1 MIMNV
6 LNVIYKDIT
15 VNINHSTINIYEDYI
30 QIFFVRT
37 QDNDC
42 KFFCQWLDANRIDY
56 EKKERDS
63 YTIIKADTNIF
74 NLDIAVKSP
83 IKSLE
88 VYNNFYDAIC
98 KHKQNI
104 ADAEAIVAKY
114 EEYAA
119 KYEEYAA
126 EKNDGISNISSRKHF
141 DEYYK
146 SFDNTLLE
154 ILEYTRCKYLEIVA
168 LTKEYLDVSR
178 GTLPVVDELKI
189 VYHVSELFSKDD
201 YRKLLYIREYLNNK
215 SKLSKQEKQY
225 LEMLWNLN
233 DYEYPE
239 VVKEVEA
246 IGREK
251 FNEYYDKA
259 LKFVEKDEDLKENIE
274 EKLNKFYQ

>member
-1 MIMNV
+1 MNV
-6 LNVIYKDIT
+6 LNVIYKDTT
-15 VNINHSTINIYEDYI
+15 VNINYLGINIDTNYI

-42 KFFCQWLDANRIDY
+42 KFFCQYLDANRIDY

-63 YTIIKADTNIF
+63 YTIIKVDTNVF
-74 NLDIAVKSP
+74 NLDITVKSP
-83 IKSLE
+83 IKSSE
-88 VYNNFYDAIC
+88 VYNNFYKAIYE
-98 KHKQNI
+98 HERDITN
-104 ADAEAIVAKY
+104 AEAIIAKY
-114 EEYAA
+114 EEYAIDKA
-119 KYEEYAA
+119 NEINA
-126 EKNDGISNISSRKHF
+126 ISSREHS
-141 DEYYK
+141 DEYHK

-168 LTKEYLDVSR
+168 LTKEHLDVSR
-178 GTLPVVDELKI
+178 GTLPVVDELK
-189 VYHVSELFSKDD
+189 VAYHMSELFSKDD
-201 YRKLLYIREYLNNK
+201 CRKLLYIQEYLNNN
-215 SKLSKQEKQY
+215 SKLSKQEEQY
-225 LEMLWNLN
+225 LKMLWNLD

-259 LKFVEKDEDLKENIE
+259 LKFVERDEDLKENIE

>member
-1 MIMNV
+1 MNV
-6 LNVIYKDIT
+6 LNVIYKDTT

-63 YTIIKADTNIF
+63 YTIIKVDTNIF
-74 NLDIAVKSP
+74 NLDIAVKFP
-83 IKSLE
+83 IKSSEL
-88 VYNNFYDAIC
+88 YNNFYKAIYE
-98 KHKQNI
+98 HERDITNT
-104 ADAEAIVAKY
+104 EALITKY

-119 KYEEYAA
+119 DKANE
-126 EKNDGISNISSRKHF
+126 ISNISSREHS
-141 DEYYK
+141 DEYHK
-146 SFDNTLLE
+146 SLDNTLLE

-168 LTKEYLDVSR
+168 LTKEHLDVSR
-178 GTLPVVDELKI
+178 GTLPVVDELK
-189 VYHVSELFSKDD
+189 VAYHVSELFSKDD
-201 YRKLLYIREYLNNK
+201 YRKLLYIQEYLNNK
-215 SKLSKQEKQY
+215 SKLSKQEEQY
-225 LEMLWNLN
+225 LETLWNSN

-246 IGREK
+246 IGQKK

-259 LKFVEKDEDLKENIE
+259 LKFVENVEDLKENIE
-274 EKLNKFYQ
+274 EKLNKIYNSVE

>member
-1 MIMNV
+1 MNMNV

-15 VNINHSTINIYEDYI
+15 VNINYFSINIDADYI
-30 QIFFVRT
+30 QIYFINT

-63 YTIIKADTNIF
+63 HTIIKVDASVF
-74 NLDIAVKSP
+74 NLNIAVKSP
-83 IKSLE
+83 IESSE
-88 VYNNFYDAIC
+88 VYNNFYDVIC
-98 KHKQNI
+98 KYKQNI
-104 ADAEAIVAKY
+104 ANAEAIIAKY

-119 KYEEYAA
+119 DKANEI
-126 EKNDGISNISSRKHF
+126 NDISSR
-141 DEYYK
+141 DYINEYRK

-168 LTKEYLDVSR
+168 LTKEHLDVSR

-189 VYHVSELFSKDD
+189 AYHVSELFSKDD
-201 YRKLLYIREYLNNK
+201 YRKLIYIQEYLNNK
-215 SKLSKQEKQY
+215 SKLPKQEEQY
-225 LEMLWNLN
+225 LEILWNLD

-246 IGREK
+246 IGRKK

-259 LKFVEKDEDLKENIE
+259 LEFVENVEDLKENIE
-274 EKLNKFYQ
+274 EKLNKIYQ

>member
-6 LNVIYKDIT
+6 LNVIYKDTT

-42 KFFCQWLDANRIDY
+42 KFFCQYLNANRIDY

-63 YTIIKADTNIF
+63 YTIIKVDTNIF

-83 IKSLE
+83 IKSSE

-98 KHKQNI
+98 KHERDITNT
-104 ADAEAIVAKY
+104 EALITKY

-119 KYEEYAA
+119 DKANE
-126 EKNDGISNISSRKHF
+126 ISNISSR
-141 DEYYK
+141 DYINEYRK

-168 LTKEYLDVSR
+168 LTKEHLDVSR
-178 GTLPVVDELKI
+178 GTLPVVDELK
-189 VYHVSELFSKDD
+189 VAYHVSELFSKDD
-201 YRKLLYIREYLNNK
+201 YRKLLYIQEYLNDK

-225 LEMLWNLN
+225 LETLWNLN

-246 IGREK
+246 IGRKK

-259 LKFVEKDEDLKENIE
+259 LKFVENVEDLKENIE

>member
-1 MIMNV
+1 MNI
-6 LNVIYKDIT
+6 LNVIYKDTT

-63 YTIIKADTNIF
+63 YTIIKVDTNIF

-83 IKSLE
+83 IKSSEL
-88 VYNNFYDAIC
+88 YNNFYDAIY
-98 KHKQNI
+98 KHERDITN
-104 ADAEAIVAKY
+104 AEAIIAKY
-114 EEYAA
+114 EEYATDKA
-119 KYEEYAA
+119 NEINA
-126 EKNDGISNISSRKHF
+126 ISSRERS
-141 DEYYK
+141 DEYHK
-146 SFDNTLLE
+146 SLDNTLLE

-168 LTKEYLDVSR
+168 LAKEHLDVSR

-189 VYHVSELFSKDD
+189 AYHVSELFSKDD
-201 YRKLLYIREYLNNK
+201 YRKLIYIQEYLNNK
-215 SKLSKQEKQY
+215 SKLPKQEEQY
-225 LEMLWNLN
+225 LEILWNLD

-251 FNEYYDKA
+251 FNKYYAEA
-259 LKFVEKDEDLKENIE
+259 LEFVENVEDLKENIE
-274 EKLNKFYQ
+274 EKLDKIYQ

>member
-1 MIMNV
+1 MNV

-63 YTIIKADTNIF
+63 YTIIKVDTNIF

-83 IKSLE
+83 IKSSE

-98 KHKQNI
+98 KREQNI
-104 ADAEAIVAKY
+104 ANAEAIITKY

-119 KYEEYAA
+119 DKANE
-126 EKNDGISNISSRKHF
+126 ISNINSRKRS
-141 DEYYK
+141 DEYHE
-146 SFDNTLLE
+146 SLDNTLLE

-168 LTKEYLDVSR
+168 LTKEHLDVPR
-178 GTLPVVDELKI
+178 GTLPVVDELK
-189 VYHVSELFSKDD
+189 VAYHVSEL
-201 YRKLLYIREYLNNK
+201 
-215 SKLSKQEKQY
+215 
-225 LEMLWNLN
+225 
-233 DYEYPE
+233 
-239 VVKEVEA
+239 
-246 IGREK
+246 

>member
-1 MIMNV
+1 MNV
-6 LNVIYKDIT
+6 LNVIYKDTT

-42 KFFCQWLDANRIDY
+42 KFFCQYLDVNRIDY

-63 YTIIKADTNIF
+63 YTIIKVDTNIF
-74 NLDIAVKSP
+74 NLDIAVKFP
-83 IKSLE
+83 IKSSEL
-88 VYNNFYDAIC
+88 YNNFYKAIYE
-98 KHKQNI
+98 HERDITN
-104 ADAEAIVAKY
+104 AEAIIAKY

-119 KYEEYAA
+119 NKANE
-126 EKNDGISNISSRKHF
+126 ISNISSRKHSN
-141 DEYYK
+141 EYRK

-168 LTKEYLDVSR
+168 LTKEHLDVSR
-178 GTLPVVDELKI
+178 GTLPVDKLK
-189 VYHVSELFSKDD
+189 VAYHVSELFSKDD
-201 YRKLLYIREYLNNK
+201 YRKLLYIQEYLNNK
-215 SKLSKQEKQY
+215 SKLSKQEEQY
-225 LEMLWNLN
+225 LEMLWHLN

-246 IGREK
+246 IGRKK

-259 LKFVEKDEDLKENIE
+259 LKFVEKNEDLKENIE
-274 EKLNKFYQ
+274 EKLDKIYQ

>member
-1 MIMNV
+1 MNMNI
-6 LNVIYKDIT
+6 LSVIYKDTT

-63 YTIIKADTNIF
+63 YTIIKVDTNIF
-74 NLDIAVKSP
+74 NLDIAVKFP
-83 IKSLE
+83 IKSSEL
-88 VYNNFYDAIC
+88 YNNFYKAIYE
-98 KHKQNI
+98 HERDITN
-104 ADAEAIVAKY
+104 AEAIIAKY
-114 EEYAA
+114 EEYATDKA
-119 KYEEYAA
+119 NEINA
-126 EKNDGISNISSRKHF
+126 ISSREHS
-141 DEYYK
+141 DEYHK
-146 SFDNTLLE
+146 SLDNTLLE

-168 LTKEYLDVSR
+168 LAKEHLDVSR

-189 VYHVSELFSKDD
+189 AYHVSELFSKDD
-201 YRKLLYIREYLNNK
+201 YRKLIYIQEYLNNK
-215 SKLSKQEKQY
+215 SKLPKQEEQY
-225 LEMLWNLN
+225 LEILWNLN

-246 IGREK
+246 IGRKK

>member
-1 MIMNV
+1 MNV
-6 LNVIYKDIT
+6 LNVNYKDIT
-15 VNINHSTINIYEDYI
+15 VNINYFSINVDADYVQIYFINI
-30 QIFFVRT
+30 

-63 YTIIKADTNIF
+63 YTIIKVDANVF
-74 NLDIAVKSP
+74 NLNIAVKSP
-83 IKSLE
+83 IKSSE

-98 KHKQNI
+98 KHERDITN
-104 ADAEAIVAKY
+104 AEAIIAKY

-119 KYEEYAA
+119 DKANE
-126 EKNDGISNISSRKHF
+126 ISNISSR
-141 DEYYK
+141 DYINEYRK

-168 LTKEYLDVSR
+168 LTKEHLDVSR

-189 VYHVSELFSKDD
+189 AYHVSELFSKDD
-201 YRKLLYIREYLNNK
+201 YRKLIYIQEYLNNK
-215 SKLSKQEKQY
+215 SKLPKQEEQY
-225 LEMLWNLN
+225 LEILWNLD

-246 IGREK
+246 IGQKK

-259 LKFVEKDEDLKENIE
+259 LEFVENVEDLKENIE
-274 EKLNKFYQ
+274 EKLDKIYQ

>member
-1 MIMNV
+1 MNMNA
-6 LNVIYKDIT
+6 LNVIYKDTT
-15 VNINHSTINIYEDYI
+15 VNINYFSINIDADYI
-30 QIFFVRT
+30 QIYFINT

-63 YTIIKADTNIF
+63 HTIIKVDASVF
-74 NLDIAVKSP
+74 NLNIAVKSP
-83 IKSLE
+83 IRSSE

-98 KHKQNI
+98 KHERNI
-104 ADAEAIVAKY
+104 ANTEAIIAKY

-119 KYEEYAA
+119 DKANE
-126 EKNDGISNISSRKHF
+126 ISNISSQ
-141 DEYYK
+141 DYINEYRK

-168 LTKEYLDVSR
+168 LTKEHLDVSR

-189 VYHVSELFSKDD
+189 AYHVSELFSKDD
-201 YRKLLYIREYLNNK
+201 YRKLIYIQEYLNNK
-215 SKLSKQEKQY
+215 SKLPKQEEQY
-225 LEMLWNLN
+225 LEILWNLD

-246 IGREK
+246 IRRKK

-259 LKFVEKDEDLKENIE
+259 LEFVENVEDLKENIE

>member
-1 MIMNV
+1 MNV
-6 LNVIYKDIT
+6 LNVNYKDTT

-37 QDNDC
+37 QDNNC

-63 YTIIKADTNIF
+63 YTIIKVDTNVF

-83 IKSLE
+83 IKSSE
-88 VYNNFYDAIC
+88 VHNNFYKAIYE
-98 KHKQNI
+98 HERDITN
-104 ADAEAIVAKY
+104 AEAIIAKY
-114 EEYAA
+114 EEYATDKA
-119 KYEEYAA
+119 NKINA
-126 EKNDGISNISSRKHF
+126 ISSREHS
-141 DEYYK
+141 DEYHK
-146 SFDNTLLE
+146 SLDNTLQE

-168 LTKEYLDVSR
+168 LTKEHLDVSR
-178 GTLPVVDELKI
+178 GTLPVVDELK
-189 VYHVSELFSKDD
+189 VAYHVSELFSKDD
-201 YRKLLYIREYLNNK
+201 YRKLLYIQEYLNNK
-215 SKLSKQEKQY
+215 SKLSKQEEQY
-225 LEMLWNLN
+225 LETLWNLN

-246 IGREK
+246 IGRKK

-259 LKFVEKDEDLKENIE
+259 LKFVENDEDLKENIE

>member
-1 MIMNV
+1 MNMNV
-6 LNVIYKDIT
+6 LNVIYKDTT
-15 VNINHSTINIYEDYI
+15 VNINHFTINIYEDYI

-37 QDNDC
+37 QDKDC

-63 YTIIKADTNIF
+63 YTIIKVDTNIF

-83 IKSLE
+83 IKSSE
-88 VYNNFYDAIC
+88 VYNNFYDVIC
-98 KHKQNI
+98 KHERNI
-104 ADAEAIVAKY
+104 ANAEAIIAKY

-119 KYEEYAA
+119 DKANE
-126 EKNDGISNISSRKHF
+126 ISNISSRKRS

-168 LTKEYLDVSR
+168 LTKEHLDVSR
-178 GTLPVVDELKI
+178 GTLPVVDELK
-189 VYHVSELFSKDD
+189 VAYHVSELFSKDD
-201 YRKLLYIREYLNNK
+201 YRKLLYIQEYLNNK
-215 SKLSKQEKQY
+215 SKLSKQEEQY
-225 LEMLWNLN
+225 LGMLWKLN

-239 VVKEVEA
+239 VAKEVEA
-246 IGREK
+246 IGRKK

-259 LKFVEKDEDLKENIE
+259 LEFVENVEDLKENIE
-274 EKLNKFYQ
+274 KKLNEIYQ

>member
-1 MIMNV
+1 MNI
-6 LNVIYKDIT
+6 LNVIYKDTT

-42 KFFCQWLDANRIDY
+42 KFFCQWLNANRIDY

-63 YTIIKADTNIF
+63 YTIIKVDTNIF
-74 NLDIAVKSP
+74 NLDIAVKFP
-83 IKSLE
+83 IKFSEL
-88 VYNNFYDAIC
+88 YNNFYKAIYE
-98 KHKQNI
+98 HERDITNV
-104 ADAEAIVAKY
+104 EAIIAKY
-114 EEYAA
+114 EEYATDKA
-119 KYEEYAA
+119 NEINA
-126 EKNDGISNISSRKHF
+126 ISSREHS
-141 DEYYK
+141 DEYHK
-146 SFDNTLLE
+146 SLDNTLLE

-168 LTKEYLDVSR
+168 LTKEHLDVSR
-178 GTLPVVDELKI
+178 GTLPVVDELK
-189 VYHVSELFSKDD
+189 VAYHVSELFSKDD
-201 YRKLLYIREYLNNK
+201 YRKLIYIQEYLNNK

-246 IGREK
+246 IGRKK

-259 LKFVEKDEDLKENIE
+259 LKFVEKDEDLKKNIE

>member
-6 LNVIYKDIT
+6 LNVNYKDKT
-15 VNINHSTINIYEDYI
+15 VSINYFSINIDKDGT
-30 QIFFVRT
+30 QIYFVNT
-37 QDNDC
+37 QNNDC

-63 YTIIKADTNIF
+63 YTIIKVDTNIF

-83 IKSLE
+83 IESSE

-98 KHKQNI
+98 KREQNI
-104 ADAEAIVAKY
+104 ANAEAIIAKY

-119 KYEEYAA
+119 DKFNE
-126 EKNDGISNISSRKHF
+126 ISNISLRKHS
-141 DEYYK
+141 DEYHK
-146 SFDNTLLE
+146 SLDNTLLE

-168 LTKEYLDVSR
+168 LTKEHLDVSR
-178 GTLPVVDELKI
+178 GTLPVVDELK
-189 VYHVSELFSKDD
+189 VAYHVSELFNKDD
-201 YRKLLYIREYLNNK
+201 YRKLLYIQEYLNNK

-251 FNEYYDKA
+251 FNEYYNKA
-259 LKFVEKDEDLKENIE
+259 LKFVKNDADLKENIE

>member
-1 MIMNV
+1 MNV
-6 LNVIYKDIT
+6 LNVIYKDTT

-63 YTIIKADTNIF
+63 YTIVKVDTNVF
-74 NLDIAVKSP
+74 NLDIVVKFP
-83 IKSLE
+83 IKSSE
-88 VYNNFYDAIC
+88 HYNNFYKAIYE
-98 KHKQNI
+98 HERGITN
-104 ADAEAIVAKY
+104 AEAIIAEY

-119 KYEEYAA
+119 NKANE
-126 EKNDGISNISSRKHF
+126 ISNINSRKHP
-141 DEYYK
+141 DEYHE
-146 SFDNTLLE
+146 SLDNTLLE
-154 ILEYTRCKYLEIVA
+154 ILERTRCKYLEIAA

-178 GTLPVVDELKI
+178 GTLPVVDKLE
-189 VYHVSELFSKDD
+189 VAYHVSELLSKDD
-201 YRKLLYIREYLNNK
+201 YRKLLYIQEYLNDK
-215 SKLSKQEKQY
+215 SKLSKQEEQY

-239 VVKEVEA
+239 IVKEVEA
-246 IGREK
+246 TGRKK
-251 FNEYYDKA
+251 FNEYYAKA
-259 LKFVEKDEDLKENIE
+259 LKFVERDEDLKKNIE

>member
-6 LNVIYKDIT
+6 LNVNYKDKT
-15 VNINHSTINIYEDYI
+15 VSINYFSINIDKDGTRIYFI
-30 QIFFVRT
+30 NT

-63 YTIIKADTNIF
+63 YTIIIVNTNVF

-83 IKSLE
+83 IKSSE

-98 KHKQNI
+98 KREQNI
-104 ADAEAIVAKY
+104 ANAEAII
-114 EEYAA
+114 A

-126 EKNDGISNISSRKHF
+126 EKNDGISNISSRKHS
-141 DEYYK
+141 DEYHK

-154 ILEYTRCKYLEIVA
+154 ILEYTFCKYLEIVA
-168 LTKEYLDVSR
+168 LTKEHLDVSR
-178 GTLPVVDELKI
+178 GTLPVVDELK
-189 VYHVSELFSKDD
+189 VAYHVSELFSKDD
-201 YRKLLYIREYLNNK
+201 YRKLLYIQEYFNNK
-215 SKLSKQEKQY
+215 SKLSKQEEQY
-225 LEMLWNLN
+225 LGMLWNLN

-251 FNEYYDKA
+251 FNEYYAKA
-259 LKFVEKDEDLKENIE
+259 LKFVEKDEDLKENIK

>member
-1 MIMNV
+1 MNI
-6 LNVIYKDIT
+6 LNVIYKDTT

-63 YTIIKADTNIF
+63 YTIIKVDTNIF

-83 IKSLE
+83 IKSSE
-88 VYNNFYDAIC
+88 VYNNFYKAIYE
-98 KHKQNI
+98 HERDI
-104 ADAEAIVAKY
+104 PDTEASIAKY
-114 EEYAA
+114 EEYATNKA
-119 KYEEYAA
+119 NEINA
-126 EKNDGISNISSRKHF
+126 ISSREHS
-141 DEYYK
+141 DEYHK
-146 SFDNTLLE
+146 SLDNTLLE

-168 LTKEYLDVSR
+168 LTKEHLDVSR
-178 GTLPVVDELKI
+178 GTLPVVDELK
-189 VYHVSELFSKDD
+189 VAYHVSELFSKDD
-201 YRKLLYIREYLNNK
+201 YRKLLYIQEYLNNK

-239 VVKEVEA
+239 VVKEVEV
-246 IGREK
+246 IGRKK
-251 FNEYYDKA
+251 FNEYHYKA
-259 LKFVEKDEDLKENIE
+259 LKFVEKHEDLKENIE

>member
-6 LNVIYKDIT
+6 LNVNYKDKI
-15 VNINHSTINIYEDYI
+15 VSINYFSINIDKDDT
-30 QIFFVRT
+30 QIYFINT
-37 QDNDC
+37 QNNDC
-42 KFFCQWLDANRIDY
+42 KFFCQYLDVNRIDY

-63 YTIIKADTNIF
+63 HTIIKVDANVF
-74 NLDIAVKSP
+74 NLDIAIKSP
-83 IKSLE
+83 IKSSE
-88 VYNNFYDAIC
+88 VYNNFYKAIYE
-98 KHKQNI
+98 HERDITN
-104 ADAEAIVAKY
+104 AEAIIAKY

-119 KYEEYAA
+119 DKANE
-126 EKNDGISNISSRKHF
+126 ISNISSRKHS
-141 DEYYK
+141 DEYHK
-146 SFDNTLLE
+146 SLDNTLLE

-168 LTKEYLDVSR
+168 LTKEHLDVSR
-178 GTLPVVDELKI
+178 GTLPVVDELK
-189 VYHVSELFSKDD
+189 VAYHVSELFSKDD
-201 YRKLLYIREYLNNK
+201 YRKLLYIQEYLNNK

-246 IGREK
+246 IGRKK

-259 LKFVEKDEDLKENIE
+259 LKFMEKDEDLKENIE

>member
-1 MIMNV
+1 MNV
-6 LNVIYKDIT
+6 LNVIYKDTT

-63 YTIIKADTNIF
+63 YTIIKVDANIF

-83 IKSLE
+83 IKSSE

-104 ADAEAIVAKY
+104 ANAEAIIAKY
-114 EEYAA
+114 EAIIA

-126 EKNDGISNISSRKHF
+126 EKNDGISNISSRKHS

-154 ILEYTRCKYLEIVA
+154 VLEYRRCKYLEIVA
-168 LTKEYLDVSR
+168 LIKKHLDVSR
-178 GTLPVVDELKI
+178 GTLPVVDELK
-189 VYHVSELFSKDD
+189 VAYHVSELFSKDD
-201 YRKLLYIREYLNNK
+201 YRKMLYIQEYLNNK

-225 LEMLWNLN
+225 SKMLWNLN
-233 DYEYPE
+233 EYEYLE

-251 FNEYYDKA
+251 FNEYYAKA
-259 LKFVEKDEDLKENIE
+259 LKLVERDEDLKENIE

>member
-1 MIMNV
+1 MNV

-15 VNINHSTINIYEDYI
+15 VNINYFSINVDADYVQIYFI
-30 QIFFVRT
+30 NT
-37 QDNDC
+37 QDGNC

-63 YTIIKADTNIF
+63 YTIIKVDTNVF

-83 IKSLE
+83 IKSSE

-98 KHKQNI
+98 KREQNI
-104 ADAEAIVAKY
+104 ANAEALIAKY
-114 EEYAA
+114 EEYATDKA
-119 KYEEYAA
+119 NEINA
-126 EKNDGISNISSRKHF
+126 ISSRKHS
-141 DEYYK
+141 DEYHK

-154 ILEYTRCKYLEIVA
+154 ILEYTRCKQLEIVA
-168 LTKEYLDVSR
+168 LTKEHLDVSR
-178 GTLPVVDELKI
+178 GTLPVVDELK
-189 VYHVSELFSKDD
+189 VAYHVSELFSKDD
-201 YRKLLYIREYLNNK
+201 YRKLIYIQEYLNNK
-215 SKLSKQEKQY
+215 SKLSKQEEQY
-225 LEMLWNLN
+225 LMMLWNLN

-246 IGREK
+246 IGQKK

-259 LKFVEKDEDLKENIE
+259 LKFVEKNEDLKENIE

>member
-1 MIMNV
+1 MNV
-6 LNVIYKDIT
+6 LNVNYKDKI
-15 VNINHSTINIYEDYI
+15 VSINYFSINIDKDGI
-30 QIFFVRT
+30 QIYFINT
-37 QDNDC
+37 QNNDC
-42 KFFCQWLDANRIDY
+42 KFFCQWLNVNGIDY

-63 YTIIKADTNIF
+63 YTIIKVDTNIF

-83 IKSLE
+83 IKSSE
-88 VYNNFYDAIC
+88 VYNNFYNAIC
-98 KHKQNI
+98 KRKQNI
-104 ADAEAIVAKY
+104 ANAEAIIAKY

-119 KYEEYAA
+119 NKANE
-126 EKNDGISNISSRKHF
+126 ISNISSQKHS

-146 SFDNTLLE
+146 SLDNTLLE

-168 LTKEYLDVSR
+168 LTKEHLDVSR
-178 GTLPVVDELKI
+178 GTLPVVDGLK
-189 VYHVSELFSKDD
+189 VAYHVSELFSKND
-201 YRKLLYIREYLNNK
+201 YRKLLYIQDYLNNK

-239 VVKEVEA
+239 VIKEVEA
-246 IGREK
+246 IGRKK

>member
-1 MIMNV
+1 MNMNV
-6 LNVIYKDIT
+6 LSVIYKDTT
-15 VNINHSTINIYEDYI
+15 VNINYFSINVDADYVQIYFINI
-30 QIFFVRT
+30 

-63 YTIIKADTNIF
+63 YTIIKVDASIF
-74 NLDIAVKSP
+74 NFNIAIKSP
-83 IKSLE
+83 IKSSE

-104 ADAEAIVAKY
+104 ANAEAIIAKY

-119 KYEEYAA
+119 DKANE
-126 EKNDGISNISSRKHF
+126 ISNISSR
-141 DEYYK
+141 DYINEYRK

-168 LTKEYLDVSR
+168 LTKEHLDVSR
-178 GTLPVVDELKI
+178 GTLPVVDELK
-189 VYHVSELFSKDD
+189 VAYHVSELFSKDD
-201 YRKLLYIREYLNNK
+201 YRKLIYIQEYLNNK
-215 SKLSKQEKQY
+215 SKLPKKEEQY
-225 LEMLWNLN
+225 LEILWNL
-233 DYEYPE
+233 DGYEYPE

-246 IGREK
+246 IGQKK

-259 LKFVEKDEDLKENIE
+259 LKFVKKDEDLKENIE
-274 EKLNKFYQ
+274 EKLDKIYQ